1 MANVNVQVGYV
12 PRAGKKAGKA
22 GTATAVDDTIVA
34 AVRAQILR
42 QDPADLQQMRQKQ
55 VDVDNK
61 VRNGT
66 IAAPTLVD
74 FPYKSQPLS

>member
-1 MANVNVQVGYV
+1 MASINVGFV
-12 PRAGKKAGKA
+12 PRAGNKPGKP
-22 GTATAVDDTIVA
+22 GTPTTIADDLLA
-34 AVRAQILR
+34 AARAQILR
-42 QDPADLQQMRQKQ
+42 QDAANLQQMRQKQ
-55 VDVDNK
+55 TDVDNK